1 MAQDNLLGIT
11 NSLFG
16 TAPTAQSD
24 LEFGLKNIAGKSATE
39 LGTAMAYAGGR
50 QATRG
55 LLNVMGAE
63 DPSQAEANK
72 FKAAVQQANQQ
83 GVDTTTS
90 QGMKQVV
97 SILMNS
103 GESALAQKAVVLAQ
117 AMEQKELD
125 MSRTRAET
133 GKITNSIEMDAKLR
147 SELAAL
153 GANPTEDQ
161 VLSVVTKYGNPDRIL
176 TALTAS
182 RDRQAML
189 DFRRDAL
196 AAKGDGSPRAGYDK
210 KGAYTNE
217 FGEVFNPT
225 EMAKQRGGFEQ
236 GIKLLSRLNAITD
249 KDIREAEGWNWTSG
263 DTAKYIGGK
272 IAATTLSAQAKVNAA
287 QLLEQLKN
295 LPPGSASDKDMA
307 ASKASFPGYGN
318 AKNLENWVKET
329 RRTLQESLDR
339 QSQQFGFRQGTPTS
353 PVAPP
358 GGEAPPADGKKRI
371 KFNDM

>member
-1 MAQDNLLGIT
+1 
-11 NSLFG
+11 
-16 TAPTAQSD
+16 
-24 LEFGLKNIAGKSATE
+24 
-39 LGTAMAYAGGR
+39 
-50 QATRG
+50 
-55 LLNVMGAE
+55 
-63 DPSQAEANK
+63 
-72 FKAAVQQANQQ
+72 
-83 GVDTTTS
+83 
-90 QGMKQVV
+90 
-97 SILMNS
+97 
-103 GESALAQKAVVLAQ
+103 
-117 AMEQKELD
+117 
-125 MSRTRAET
+125 
-133 GKITNSIEMDAKLR
+133 
-147 SELAAL
+147 
-153 GANPTEDQ
+153 
-161 VLSVVTKYGNPDRIL
+161 
-176 TALTAS
+176 
-182 RDRQAML
+182 
-189 DFRRDAL
+189 
-196 AAKGDGSPRAGYDK
+196 
-210 KGAYTNE
+210 
-217 FGEVFNPT
+217 
-225 EMAKQRGGFEQ
+225 
-236 GIKLLSRLNAITD
+236 LNAITD